1 MATLRRYRYNKLKE
15 YGFFP
20 FEAKQLCKVP
30 FKTPYMRE
38 GIKERRRTLKD
49 AMREYK
55 ERGLRFSKTE
65 WAEIIKEMYIA
76 RNWLSEGRS
85 DVWQMLR
92 AWEDRY
98 RDKHPLYSPDYGRKK
113 RAKVK
118 RKAEFTSKYATSLA
132 DYEKGRGR

>member
-38 GIKERRRTLKD
+38 GIKERRRALKD
-49 AMREYK
+49 SMREYK
-55 ERGLRFSKTE
+55 GRGFRFSKTE
-65 WAEIIKEMYIA
+65 WAEIIKEMYITKG
-76 RNWLSEGRS
+76 WLSEGRS
-85 DVWQMLR
+85 DAWQMLR

-98 RDKHPLYSPDYGRKK
+98 RDKRPEYESPPKK
-113 RAKVK
+113 RKPKIK
-118 RKAEFTSKYATSLA
+118 RKEDFVSKFAKGLEA
-132 DYEKGRGR
+132 YEKGRGR